1 MPCSECSVEL
11 HHLFRLVFRV
21 NEEQNELAGEL
32 NFKEKILN
40 FKFNFKLF
48 LEKKLIKK
56 LKKLILNYFRKI
68 NFRKIND

>member
-1 MPCSECSVEL
+1 M
-11 HHLFRLVFRV
+11 FRV

-48 LEKKLIKK
+48 LEKKINKEIKE
-56 LKKLILNYFRKI
+56 I
-68 NFRKIND
+68 NFKLF